1 MAEHLKKVVVLLV
14 EPVADNF
21 SDVRAVL
28 AEVIPASPLKAVRN
42 ISYHVVYRR
51 SAEQVRQRADVSH
64 YAVHVLSV
72 LTVE

>member
-28 AEVIPASPLKAVRN
+28 AEVIPASPPQA
-42 ISYHVVYRR
+42 
-51 SAEQVRQRADVSH
+51 SASRTAIQ
-64 YAVHVLSV
+64 LSDS
-72 LTVE
+72 